1 MRGLETMQPTARQ
14 QDIINI
20 VAAQTNSSI
29 SQIKEALR
37 EDVSI
42 PTLNRELAA
51 LITENCLTKTGKGRA
66 TSYRISPVYKV
77 FAPFDASQY
86 FDKDPDTRQAFTNFN
101 LEIIPLLEK
110 VDLFNAAEKH
120 HLEALKQ
127 EYQSNIADCPPA
139 LFQKELERLTIE
151 LSWKSSQIEGNTYS
165 LLETEI
171 LFREKQEAKG
181 KPKEDAIMLLNHKV
195 ALDYLLAHKGIAKE
209 MNLRLLEEIHALLIK
224 DLNVGRNIR
233 TRTVGITGTAYKPLD
248 NQYQIKEAIERMCD
262 IINNK
267 DNGFEKALLAVVL
280 ISYIQP
286 FEDGNKRT
294 ARMISNAL
302 LIAEGICP
310 LSYRSVNSIDYKKA
324 MLLFYEQNNL
334 AAFKQ
339 IFFEQIEF
347 SVKNYFQ

>member
-1 MRGLETMQPTARQ
+1 MQVTTRQ
-14 QDIINI
+14 QYIINI
-20 VAAQTNSSI
+20 VTTQENISI
-29 SQIKEALR
+29 SQIKEQLR
-37 EDVSI
+37 EDVSL
-42 PTLNRELAA
+42 PTLNRDIAA
-51 LITENCLTKTGKGRA
+51 LVAGNYLTKTGKGRA
-66 TSYRISPVYKV
+66 ISYRISPFYQV
-77 FAPFDASQY
+77 FAPFDTSEY
-86 FDKDPDTRQAFTNFN
+86 FDKDPDTRRAQTHFN
-101 LEIIPLLEK
+101 QGIISLLGDVNLFSDTEK
-110 VDLFNAAEKH
+110 Q

-127 EYQSNIADCPPA
+127 EYQMNIADCPPA
-139 LFQKELERLTIE
+139 LFQKEMERLTIE

-171 LFREKQEAKG
+171 LFREKEEAKG

-209 MNLRLLEEIHALLIK
+209 INLRLLEEIHALLIK

-233 TRTVGITGTAYKPLD
+233 SRTVGITGTAYKPLD
-248 NQYQIKEAIERMCD
+248 NQYQIREAIEHMCA
-262 IINNK
+262 IINKNN
-267 DNGFEKALLAVVL
+267 NGFEKALLAVAL

-294 ARMISNAL
+294 ARMMSNAL
-302 LIAEGICP
+302 LIAEGTCP
-310 LSYRSVNSIDYKKA
+310 LSYRSVDSIDYKKA

-334 AAFKQ
+334 TMFKE